1 AGREDTVVEMS
12 GTVILKNF
20 RNAMVTLG
28 DSGQA
33 GALTINLS
41 TGRWQ
46 LDGFRI
52 VLPKFLMFDAVTL
65 GWSYKDARDW
75 DLLVAGGISLAGKDI
90 QVKIPTGEKAGKFVI
105 ESFGVQVRGL
115 NPGIALGDSGLF
127 ITDLGLEGE
136 NLTTNQTIRIL
147 LGAAFGGKIAIAG
160 KEYALAQLTVQ
171 GQWTRSPGELDIA
184 GALLIGGGILGQITV
199 QADLAYG
206 LGKYTLDLD
215 GKLVYDVFEGH
226 VRLRVTPQVVS
237 GLATLAVEV
246 PSFIPVIGGFHPGGA
261 GLLWDVTPY
270 QLHL

>member
-28 DSGQA
+28 DGGQA
-33 GALTINLS
+33 GGLTINLS
-41 TGRWQ
+41 TGRWE

-52 VLPKFLMFDAVTL
+52 VLPKFLMFDAITL

-90 QVKIPTGEKAGKFVI
+90 QVKVQMGEKAGKFVI
-105 ESFGVQVRGL
+105 ESFGLQVRGL

-136 NLTTNQTIRIL
+136 NPTNPTIRIL
-147 LGAAFGGKIAIAG
+147 LGAAFGSKITIAG

-206 LGKYTLDLD
+206 
-215 GKLVYDVFEGH
+215 
-226 VRLRVTPQVVS
+226 
-237 GLATLAVEV
+237 
-246 PSFIPVIGGFHPGGA
+246 
-261 GLLWDVTPY
+261 
-270 QLHL
+270 